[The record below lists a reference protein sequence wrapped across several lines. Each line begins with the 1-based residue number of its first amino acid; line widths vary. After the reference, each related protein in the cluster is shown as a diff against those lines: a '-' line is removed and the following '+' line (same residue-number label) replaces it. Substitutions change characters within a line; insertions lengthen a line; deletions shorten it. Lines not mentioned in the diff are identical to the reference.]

1 MYRLISYTKK
11 IDLSSYDYVFKSFDE
26 FYDISY
32 YIKYPLFGV
41 YRIAIITN
49 KINEMI
55 KFIDDEDKFFHF
67 DITVMMEE
75 AQIQKV
81 SVVRPDVKSQEIAG
95 AYDTWKRMIG
105 ERELL
110 FDEHMTY
117 KLYSSVEHDTAS
129 MIEALDLVKNEYPNG
144 ELITKERLSKLFV
157 LNDTIYPRQV
167 LLKFL
172 SMDRSRWK
180 LLRMCQEQMDNGTI
194 TGATVNN
201 IRKMVESKAAY
212 FKTGMTQEYI
222 KRINTQNLIIA
233 DKVFCTN
240 RYGLDDPF
248 ILYKLY
254 ENGVSV
260 GDVKGGSN
268 VSLR

>member
-1 MYRLISYTKK
+1 MTHTKK
-11 IDLSSYDYVFKSFDE
+11 TDLSSYDYVFKSFDE

-41 YRIAIITN
+41 YSIAIITN
-49 KINEMI
+49 KINDMI
-55 KFIDDEDKFFHF
+55 RFIDNEDSYFHF
-67 DITVMMEE
+67 DITIMMEE

-81 SVVRPDVKSQEIAG
+81 AVVRPDVKLESVAG
-95 AYDTWKRMIG
+95 AYDTWKRMVS

-110 FDEHMTY
+110 FDEYMTY
-117 KLYSSVEHDTAS
+117 KLYASIEHDTAS

-144 ELITKERLSKLFV
+144 ELITKDRLSKLFV
-157 LNDTIYPRQV
+157 LDETIYPRQV

-172 SMDRSRWK
+172 NMERSRWK
-180 LLRMCQEQMDNGTI
+180 LLRMCQEQMDNGVI
-194 TGATVNN
+194 VGATVNN
-201 IRKMVESKAAY
+201 IRKLVESKAIY
-212 FKTGMTQEYI
+212 FRTGITQEYI

-233 DKVFCTN
+233 EKVFCTN
-240 RYGLDDPF
+240 RYGLDEPF

-254 ENGVSV
+254 ENGLSV
-260 GDVKGGSN
+260 GDIKGGSN

>member
-1 MYRLISYTKK
+1 MTHTKK
-11 IDLSSYDYVFKSFDE
+11 TDLSSYDYVFKSFDE

-41 YRIAIITN
+41 YSIAIITN
-49 KINEMI
+49 KINDMI
-55 KFIDDEDKFFHF
+55 RFIDNEDSYFHF
-67 DITVMMEE
+67 DITIMMEE

-81 SVVRPDVKSQEIAG
+81 AVVRPDVKLESVAG
-95 AYDTWKRMIG
+95 AYDTWKRMAS

-110 FDEHMTY
+110 FDEYMTY
-117 KLYSSVEHDTAS
+117 KLYASIEHDTAS

-144 ELITKERLSKLFV
+144 ELITKDRLSKLFV
-157 LNDTIYPRQV
+157 LDETIYPRQV

-172 SMDRSRWK
+172 NMERSRWK
-180 LLRMCQEQMDNGTI
+180 LLRMCQEQMDNGVI
-194 TGATVNN
+194 VGATVNN
-201 IRKMVESKAAY
+201 IRKLIESKAIY
-212 FKTGMTQEYI
+212 FRTGITQEYI

-233 DKVFCTN
+233 EKVFCTN
-240 RYGLDDPF
+240 RYGLDEPF

-254 ENGVSV
+254 ENGLSV
-260 GDVKGGSN
+260 GDIKGGSN